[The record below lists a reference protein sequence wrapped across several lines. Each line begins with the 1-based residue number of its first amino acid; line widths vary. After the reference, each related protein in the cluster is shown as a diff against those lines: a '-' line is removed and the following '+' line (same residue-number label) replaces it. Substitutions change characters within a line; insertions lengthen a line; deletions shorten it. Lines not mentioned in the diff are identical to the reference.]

1 MEIIISIVE
10 ILLLLSASALCI
22 ALIAYINRVT
32 KSVKGIED
40 SLKDISTQIKPLIS
54 STTILSE
61 KLNYISEE
69 IKEQV
74 YIGKNIVTEVKDRVD
89 TILDIEEKIRGGFE
103 TSIFDLIKNI
113 TAISNGVSTFWS
125 AFKRK

>member
-1 MEIIISIVE
+1 MEIVSVFNV
-10 ILLLLSASALCI
+10 LLLLCASALCI
-22 ALIAYINRVT
+22 ALIIYLNRVT

-40 SLKDISTQIKPLIS
+40 NLKDISTQIKPLIS
-54 STTILSE
+54 STTFLSE

-89 TILDIEEKIRGGFE
+89 TILDLEEKIRGGFE
-103 TSIFDLIKNI
+103 SSIFDLIKNLS
-113 TAISNGVSTFWS
+113 AVSNGVSAFWN
-125 AFKRK
+125 AFKKK